1 MIESN
6 PVRDS
11 SWADRDDS
19 DDRLDELLADPHCRY
34 LLEYLDDAE
43 EPASLSAVATHVV
56 AGITGTDPEDV
67 PGDVER
73 RVKTWLHHGQLP
85 ELDERG
91 IVEFDPEAGTV
102 SLADDESHRIS
113 RRL

>member
-6 PVRDS
+6 PARDS
-11 SWADRDDS
+11 SWIDR

-34 LLEYLDDAE
+34 LLEYLDEAD
-43 EPASLSAVATHVV
+43 EPVSLSAVATHVV
-56 AGITGTDPEDV
+56 AGITDTDPDEV
-67 PGDVER
+67 PSDVER

-91 IVEFDPEAGTV
+91 IVSFDPETGTV
-102 SLADDESHRIS
+102 SLADDESDRIA